1 MYYYFTFIAVD
12 SESNT
17 RYIFEE
23 EEKGRKGWAKLR
35 LCRIQ
40 SSNPPQIE
48 DYDPEIHDGKSHYM
62 SHLYN
67 ARHFKNTYIRDD
79 GSKYTKHF
87 YTLYGAFGNPT
98 HNINLVPSEEIDIE
112 E

>member
-1 MYYYFTFIAVD
+1 
-12 SESNT
+12 
-17 RYIFEE
+17 
-23 EEKGRKGWAKLR
+23 
-35 LCRIQ
+35 
-40 SSNPPQIE
+40 
-48 DYDPEIHDGKSHYM
+48 M